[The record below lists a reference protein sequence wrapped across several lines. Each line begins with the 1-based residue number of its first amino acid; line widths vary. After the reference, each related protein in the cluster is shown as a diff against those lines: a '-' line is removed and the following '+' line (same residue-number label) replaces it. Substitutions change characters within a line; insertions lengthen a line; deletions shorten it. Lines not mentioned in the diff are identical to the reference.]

1 VTGEAMAKKI
11 VSFVLATCEECGVQ
25 AKINVKASGTK
36 EQRPAIA
43 LTCQHP
49 PVAQCP
55 FLTKALSLA
64 QASLRAVR

>member
-1 VTGEAMAKKI
+1 MAVTIES
-11 VSFVLATCEECGVQ
+11 VVLATCEECGVQ
-25 AKINVKASGTK
+25 AKIKVKASGTQ

-49 PVAQCP
+49 SVAQCP